1 MMEVDRNDSLST
13 LNKIRLNS
21 FLKHQL
27 LSGVDMDLSSFRS
40 LSDGS
45 LIDLFQSGEVTAFD
59 TLLERYRPLILSTA
73 FRIMRNKDEA
83 ETVAQEAALRVFRNL
98 QQFAGQSKFSTWLY
112 RITENVSYTAYAK
125 NRRRLEVLDA
135 YAIETDGSSYTTTP
149 ESEADFTAMIA
160 GLTTDEKQLVV
171 LRFVEDREL
180 RDIAIILDIGLSA
193 TKMRLYRALDKL
205 REQQT
210 TPESLH
216 RH

>member
-1 MMEVDRNDSLST
+1 
-13 LNKIRLNS
+13 
-21 FLKHQL
+21 
-27 LSGVDMDLSSFRS
+27 MDLSSFRS

-45 LIDLFQSGEVTAFD
+45 LIDLFKSGEVTAFD

-73 FRIMRNKDEA
+73 FRIVRNTDEA

-98 QQFAGQSKFSTWLY
+98 KQFAGQSKFSTWLY

-135 YAIETDGSSYTTTP
+135 YAVETEGSSYTTTP
-149 ESEADFTAMIA
+149 ESETDFTAMIA
-160 GLTTDEKQLVV
+160 GLTTEEKQIVV

-193 TKMRLYRALDKL
+193 TKMRLYRVLDKL
-205 REQQT
+205 REQAL
-210 TPESLH
+210 P
-216 RH
+216 